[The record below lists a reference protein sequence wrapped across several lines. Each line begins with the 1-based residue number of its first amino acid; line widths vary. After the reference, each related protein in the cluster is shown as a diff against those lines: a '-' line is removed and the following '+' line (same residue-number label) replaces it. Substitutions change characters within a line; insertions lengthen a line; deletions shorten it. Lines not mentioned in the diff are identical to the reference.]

1 MGVILLIG
9 RLIVVSVSADEME
22 KNDQLFSMAQIL
34 IIYWQPLQTAL
45 IIGEKYF
52 HDQLMHIRVFI
63 NPLLAAVK

>member
-1 MGVILLIG
+1 
-9 RLIVVSVSADEME
+9 ME